1 LSNTNNALA
10 LALGVMIVTL
20 IIASFLW
27 LVTHSNYNI
36 RRMHQ

>member
-10 LALGVMIVTL
+10 LAFGVVMVML
-20 IIASFLW
+20 IIASSLW